1 MQNPPHEHS
10 LLLAAARIL
19 CVDDKPREWHWKR
32 RVKDWRESDGK
43 ALKLHS
49 QSKCQSPSSAEHALV
64 TLDARSLLLSLQ
76 LRGVKA
82 HALVLHARCP
92 EAEASNR

>member
-32 RVKDWRESDGK
+32 RVKDMRESDGK

-49 QSKCQSPSSAEHALV
+49 QSECQSPAQ
-64 TLDARSLLLSLQ
+64 RNM
-76 LRGVKA
+76 
-82 HALVLHARCP
+82 P
-92 EAEASNR
+92 W